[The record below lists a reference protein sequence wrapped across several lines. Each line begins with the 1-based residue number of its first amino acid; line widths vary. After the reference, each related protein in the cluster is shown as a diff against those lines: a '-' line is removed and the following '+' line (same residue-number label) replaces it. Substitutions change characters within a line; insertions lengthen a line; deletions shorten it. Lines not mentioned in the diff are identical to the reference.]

1 MKLNYTDGCICTSLT
16 VDGTET
22 IDLDIDTFRN
32 VIKKFLTFG
41 RDKNFVVLLECI
53 HKLIEETYYTELD
66 EKEGEEEEFLDN
78 MNNHYVCHINNNQYD
93 YTEWWDKSTTSEM
106 ICINKNIWDN
116 ILTEEMYKDMCD
128 LIDKIDDIAVLQS
141 IFCSVLERCGKYDC
155 SKKPCECCGDYIRH
169 YAMEIE

>member
-1 MKLNYTDGCICTSLT
+1 MKLNYTEGCICTSLT

-41 RDKNFVVLLECI
+41 RDKNFDVLFECI
-53 HKLIEETYYTELD
+53 HSLIYESYYAEL
-66 EKEGEEEEFLDN
+66 EEEEALLDN
-78 MNNHYVCHINNNQYD
+78 KNHYVCHINNNQYD
-93 YTEWWDKSTTSEM
+93 YTEWWDKSTRSDM

-155 SKKPCECCGDYIRH
+155 SNKPCECCGDYIRH

>member
-16 VDGTET
+16 VDGTES

-41 RDKNFVVLLECI
+41 RDKNFAVLFECI
-53 HKLIEETYYTELD
+53 HSLIYESYYVEL
-66 EKEGEEEEFLDN
+66 EEEEELLDN
-78 MNNHYVCHINNNQYD
+78 KNHYVCHINNNQYD
-93 YTEWWDKSTTSEM
+93 YTEWWDKGTTYDM
-106 ICINKNIWDN
+106 ICINKNVWNN

-128 LIDKIDDIAVLQS
+128 LIDKIDDVAVLQS

-155 SKKPCECCGDYIRH
+155 SDRPCACCGDYVRH
-169 YAMEIE
+169 YTIEID

>member
-41 RDKNFVVLLECI
+41 RDKNFAVLLECI
-53 HKLIEETYYTELD
+53 HILIEETYYTELD
-66 EKEGEEEEFLDN
+66 EKEEEEFLDN

-93 YTEWWDKSTTSEM
+93 YT
-106 ICINKNIWDN
+106 
-116 ILTEEMYKDMCD
+116 
-128 LIDKIDDIAVLQS
+128 
-141 IFCSVLERCGKYDC
+141 
-155 SKKPCECCGDYIRH
+155 
-169 YAMEIE
+169 

>member
-16 VDGTET
+16 VDGIET

-93 YTEWWDKSTTSEM
+93 YTEWWDKTTTSNM
-106 ICINKNIWDN
+106 ICINKNTWDN
-116 ILTEEMYKDMCD
+116 ILSEEMYKDMCD

-155 SKKPCECCGDYIRH
+155 SNKPCECCGDYIRH

>member
-1 MKLNYTDGCICTSLT
+1 MKLNYTEGCICTSLT

-41 RDKNFVVLLECI
+41 RDKNFDVLFECI
-53 HKLIEETYYTELD
+53 HSLIYESYYAEL
-66 EKEGEEEEFLDN
+66 EEEEKLLDN
-78 MNNHYVCHINNNQYD
+78 KIHYVCHINHNQYD
-93 YTEWWDKSTTSEM
+93 YTEWRDKGTTYDM
-106 ICINKNIWDN
+106 ICINKNVWDN

-155 SKKPCECCGDYIRH
+155 SNKPCECCGDYIRH
-169 YAMEIE
+169 YAMEID

>member
-16 VDGTET
+16 VDGIET

-66 EKEGEEEEFLDN
+66 EKEEEEFLGN
-78 MNNHYVCHINNNQYD
+78 MNHYVCHINNNQYD
-93 YTEWWDKSTTSEM
+93 YTEWWDKSTRSNM
-106 ICINKNIWDN
+106 ICINKNIWN
-116 ILTEEMYKDMCD
+116 KILTEEMYKDM
-128 LIDKIDDIAVLQS
+128 
-141 IFCSVLERCGKYDC
+141 
-155 SKKPCECCGDYIRH
+155 
-169 YAMEIE
+169 

>member
-66 EKEGEEEEFLDN
+66 EKEEEEFLDN

-93 YTEWWDKSTTSEM
+93 YTEWWDKKATYDTV
-106 ICINKNIWDN
+106 CINGNTWDN
-116 ILTEEMYKDMCD
+116 ILSEEMYKDMCD

-169 YAMEIE
+169 YAMEID

>member
-1 MKLNYTDGCICTSLT
+1 MKLDYTEGCICTSLT

-41 RDKNFVVLLECI
+41 RDKNFDVLFECI
-53 HKLIEETYYTELD
+53 HSLIYESYYAEL
-66 EKEGEEEEFLDN
+66 EEEEALLDN
-78 MNNHYVCHINNNQYD
+78 KNHYVCHINNNQYD
-93 YTEWWDKSTTSEM
+93 YTEWWDKSTTSNM

-141 IFCSVLERCGKYDC
+141 IFSSVLERCGKYDC
-155 SKKPCECCGDYIRH
+155 SNKPCECCGDYIRH
-169 YAMEIE
+169 YAMEID

>member
-41 RDKNFVVLLECI
+41 RDKNFAVLLECI

-66 EKEGEEEEFLDN
+66 EKEEEEFLDN
-78 MNNHYVCHINNNQYD
+78 MNHYVCHINNNQYD
-93 YTEWWDKSTTSEM
+93 YTEWWDKSTMSTM

-128 LIDKIDDIAVLQS
+128 LIDKIDDTAVLQS
-141 IFCSVLERCGKYDC
+141 IFCSVLEKCGKYDC
-155 SKKPCECCGDYIRH
+155 SNKPCECCGDYIRH

>member
-1 MKLNYTDGCICTSLT
+1 MKLDYTEGCICTSLT

-41 RDKNFVVLLECI
+41 RDKNFDVLFECI
-53 HKLIEETYYTELD
+53 HSLIYESYYAEL
-66 EKEGEEEEFLDN
+66 EEEEALLDN
-78 MNNHYVCHINNNQYD
+78 KNHYVCHINNNQYD
-93 YTEWWDKSTTSEM
+93 YTEWWDKSTTSNM

-155 SKKPCECCGDYIRH
+155 SNKPCECCGDYIRH

>member
-1 MKLNYTDGCICTSLT
+1 MKLDYTDGCICTSLT

-41 RDKNFVVLLECI
+41 RDKNFDVLFECI
-53 HKLIEETYYTELD
+53 HSLIYESYYAEL
-66 EKEGEEEEFLDN
+66 EEEEELLDN
-78 MNNHYVCHINNNQYD
+78 NNHYVCHINNNQYD
-93 YTEWWDKSTTSEM
+93 YTEWWDKSTTSHM

-141 IFCSVLERCGKYDC
+141 IFCSVLEKCGKYDC
-155 SKKPCECCGDYIRH
+155 SNKPCECCGDYIRH
-169 YAMEIE
+169 YVMEIE

>member
-41 RDKNFVVLLECI
+41 RDKNFAVLLECI
-53 HKLIEETYYTELD
+53 HKVIEETYYTELD
-66 EKEGEEEEFLDN
+66 EKEEEEFLDN

-93 YTEWWDKSTTSEM
+93 YTEWWDKKATYDTV
-106 ICINKNIWDN
+106 CINGNTWDN

-155 SKKPCECCGDYIRH
+155 SDKPCECCGDYIRH
-169 YAMEIE
+169 YAMEID